1 MSSSSAK
8 PRRVKSA
15 RARLTPTQQL
25 DKSPTINAAKEAQ
38 ERVLSA
44 KAIRDKHNGSTKVF
58 PRPSSRASKE
68 RFSTVYS
75 KDFEGSF
82 APAAEL
88 RPTSPTRRHN
98 PHPGKV
104 SKLLCRFSAPPTFSV
119 SHQQFMV
126 WRLPDRE
133 IGAQPE
139 PEGLEL
145 PPEYIT
151 RNSGKLSFSHITG
164 SSVRT
169 YTCFRLHRLVSYLQ
183 ILML

>member
-25 DKSPTINAAKEAQ
+25 DKSPTVDAATKEAQ

-104 SKLLCRFSAPPTFSV
+104 SKHTYTTLSAPPTFFDLSPSNSWYGDCLTGKSEPSRNQRALSSLQNTLPGTAV
-119 SHQQFMV
+119 YLSH
-126 WRLPDRE
+126 
-133 IGAQPE
+133 
-139 PEGLEL
+139 
-145 PPEYIT
+145 
-151 RNSGKLSFSHITG
+151 S
-164 SSVRT
+164 
-169 YTCFRLHRLVSYLQ
+169 
-183 ILML
+183 

>member
-104 SKLLCRFSAPPTFSV
+104 SKPLCRFSAPPTFSV
-119 SHQQFMV
+119 S
-126 WRLPDRE
+126 PS
-133 IGAQPE
+133 
-139 PEGLEL
+139 
-145 PPEYIT
+145 
-151 RNSGKLSFSHITG
+151 NSWYGDCLTGKLEPSQSQR
-164 SSVRT
+164 V
-169 YTCFRLHRLVSYLQ
+169 LNYLQ
-183 ILML
+183 NTLPGTAVNCLSHT